1 MRFFISF
8 IVLLI
13 FLSPSIL
20 RAEEIY
26 GLAMHGLPKYGA
38 GFEHLDYANPDAPKG
53 GTLKMSA
60 IGTFDSLNPFA
71 LKGKAAQGLNLYY
84 DRLMARVWDEPFTM
98 YPLIAERVEVTKD
111 RSGIT
116 IHVNPKA
123 KFHDGSP
130 ITADDIIFSFKTLKE
145 HGRPNMRRIYKL
157 VKKIEKI
164 NGLTVSFSFGDGYDQ
179 ETVMIIAMMPV
190 LSESWWQNKAF
201 DSTILEPP
209 PGNGPYRI
217 AEIDPGRRIIM
228 ERDPDYWAADL
239 PVNRGHFN
247 FDRIIYDYYRDDSI
261 AFEAFK
267 AGDVDL
273 RREWN
278 AGKWASAYDF
288 PALGNGKA
296 IMENLSHGRPE
307 RVRSLIFNTRREPFN
322 DIRVRKALNY
332 VLDFKWI
339 NQNLFHGQYK
349 RISSYYP
356 NSMLAATGEPTGL
369 EQAIL
374 EPWKN
379 DIPQEV
385 FGPAWQP
392 PTANNQSEQRAN
404 LRNADRLLK
413 EAGWI
418 IENGKRVHSITGKIF
433 SFEILLDSP
442 ENEKIALSFIQSLKK
457 LGIDAHVRVLDSA
470 AYRGR
475 MNEYDFDMTLYYW
488 QNSLSPGTEQMLY
501 WSCEAAKQH
510 SQWNY
515 PGICNPAIDAISKSI
530 ANAKT
535 REELIAST
543 HALDRVLMWGYYTI
557 PLYYAGQD
565 FVSFKSSIHHPD
577 ETPLYGMVLETWW
590 HE

>member
-209 PGNGPYRI
+209 PP
-217 AEIDPGRRIIM
+217 
-228 ERDPDYWAADL
+228 
-239 PVNRGHFN
+239 
-247 FDRIIYDYYRDDSI
+247 
-261 AFEAFK
+261 
-267 AGDVDL
+267 
-273 RREWN
+273 
-278 AGKWASAYDF
+278 
-288 PALGNGKA
+288 
-296 IMENLSHGRPE
+296 
-307 RVRSLIFNTRREPFN
+307 
-322 DIRVRKALNY
+322 
-332 VLDFKWI
+332 
-339 NQNLFHGQYK
+339 
-349 RISSYYP
+349 
-356 NSMLAATGEPTGL
+356 ATGH
-369 EQAIL
+369 
-374 EPWKN
+374 
-379 DIPQEV
+379 
-385 FGPAWQP
+385 
-392 PTANNQSEQRAN
+392 TA
-404 LRNADRLLK
+404 
-413 EAGWI
+413 
-418 IENGKRVHSITGKIF
+418 
-433 SFEILLDSP
+433 
-442 ENEKIALSFIQSLKK
+442 
-457 LGIDAHVRVLDSA
+457 
-470 AYRGR
+470 
-475 MNEYDFDMTLYYW
+475 
-488 QNSLSPGTEQMLY
+488 
-501 WSCEAAKQH
+501 
-510 SQWNY
+510 
-515 PGICNPAIDAISKSI
+515 
-530 ANAKT
+530 
-535 REELIAST
+535 
-543 HALDRVLMWGYYTI
+543 
-557 PLYYAGQD
+557 
-565 FVSFKSSIHHPD
+565 
-577 ETPLYGMVLETWW
+577 
-590 HE
+590 